1 MKKIVVLGGGTGMS
15 FLVKGLKNFPL
26 SISTI
31 VSVSDDGRSTKNIRE
46 EFDIPAV
53 GDIRKVLVALS
64 ENEDLAQSLLNYRI
78 NKGYLQEYAVGNI
91 IIAALTKIKGTIS
104 NAIDTIDEILK
115 LKGDVIPLTED
126 NVTLVA
132 KMEDGS
138 IIEGEH
144 NITAARLKIKKI
156 SYKKAPKVTTKALEA
171 IRDADLIILSMGS
184 IYTSI
189 IPNLICKEIIR
200 EIDNSKAKI
209 LYVCNMMTQPGETD
223 GFKVSNHI
231 NLLNK
236 YLGRRKINAVIAN
249 SKIANPEMLKKYET
263 LEQKDQVLIDEEN
276 INDVQL
282 IKSDLLSIQDDTIK
296 HDTIKLG
303 FEIYSYIMN
312 KY

>member
-1 MKKIVVLGGGTGMS
+1 MKKVVVLGGGTGMS

-31 VSVSDDGRSTKNIRE
+31 VSVSDDGRSTKTIRE

-64 ENEDLAQSLLNYRI
+64 ENEELADNLLNYRI
-78 NKGYLQEYAVGNI
+78 NKGYLKEYAVGNI
-91 IIAALTKIKGTIS
+91 ILAALTKIKGSIS

-115 LKGDVIPLTED
+115 LKGDVIPLTEEK
-126 NVTLVA
+126 VTLVA

-138 IIEGEH
+138 IVEGEH
-144 NITAARLKIKKI
+144 KITEYQGKIKKI
-156 SYKKAPKVTTKALEA
+156 SYKKSPKVTSKALEA
-171 IRDADLIILSMGS
+171 IREADLIILSMGS

-189 IPNLICKEIIR
+189 IPNLICKEILK

-209 LYVCNMMTQPGETD
+209 LYACNMMTQPGETD
-223 GFKVSNHI
+223 GFKVSDHI

-236 YLGRRKINAVIAN
+236 YLGKRKINAVIAN
-249 SKIANPEMLKKYET
+249 SKIASEELLKKYET
-263 LEQKDQVLIDEEN
+263 LEQKDQVLIDEKN
-276 INDVQL
+276 IKGAKL
-282 IKSDLLSIQDDTIK
+282 IKSDLLSISDGTIK

-303 FEIYSYIMN
+303 FEIYSYLV
-312 KY
+312 K